1 MFGARRAL
9 ARAMKVLIPDSP
21 LRSELEPLPK
31 GVELVAEPEPDVEM
45 LVAGPELA
53 DRLPEL
59 FKSLP
64 RLRVVQSFSAGVD
77 WLVPMVPK
85 GVVACRAVGV
95 HDASVADWVM
105 AAMLAMQRRL
115 PEFIE
120 DQRRAEWNR
129 TDGDESKTKD
139 LEGQSVVI
147 VGHGSIGRAL
157 ATRLEPFGMRVTGV
171 ARHPRPDAQSS
182 SALPDLLPLAN
193 VVVDLLPLTPE
204 TEKFVDRDFL
214 ARMKP
219 GALFMN
225 AGRGRTVDTDALIS
239 VLNAGRIRAAL
250 DVTDPEPLPSNHPLW
265 HAPNT
270 LITPHVAGAVA
281 RWEERGYRFAGEQIR
296 RFAAG
301 EPLVGVYAAG

>member
-1 MFGARRAL
+1 
-9 ARAMKVLIPDSP
+9 MKVLVSDTP
-21 LRSELEPLPK
+21 LRSELGALPD
-31 GVELVAEPEPDVEM
+31 GVELVAEPQPDVEM
-45 LVAGPELA
+45 LVAGPEFA

-77 WLVPMVPK
+77 WLVPMVPQ
-85 GVVACRAVGV
+85 GVVICRAIGV

-105 AAMLAMQRRL
+105 TAMLAMQRRL

-120 DQRRAEWNR
+120 AQRRAAWER
-129 TDGDESKTKD
+129 SEGDESETRD

-157 ATRLEPFGMRVTGV
+157 AARLAPFGMRVTGI
-171 ARHPRPDAQSS
+171 AQHARPDAQPT
-182 SALPDLLPLAN
+182 SALPDLLPVAD

-204 TEKFVDRDFL
+204 TEKFVDREFL

-219 GALFMN
+219 GALFVN
-225 AGRGRTVDTDALIS
+225 AGRGRTVDTEALVS
-239 VLNAGRIRAAL
+239 ALNAGRIRAAL
-250 DVTDPEPLPSNHPLW
+250 DVTDPEPLPSDHPLW
-265 HAPNT
+265 RAPNT

-281 RWEERGYRFAGEQIR
+281 RWEERGYRMAGEQIR

-301 EPLVGVYAAG
+301 EPLLGVYAE

>member
-1 MFGARRAL
+1 V
-9 ARAMKVLIPDSP
+9 KVLIPDSP
-21 LRSELEPLPK
+21 QRSELGPLPK
-31 GVELVAEPEPDVEM
+31 GVELVAEPEPEVEM
-45 LVAGPELA
+45 LVAGPEFA

-64 RLRVVQSFSAGVD
+64 RLRVVQAFSAGVD

-85 GVVACRAVGV
+85 GVVVCRAVGV

-115 PEFIE
+115 PEFI
-120 DQRRAEWNR
+120 DAQRRADWNR
-129 TDGDESKTKD
+129 REGDEADVSD

-157 ATRLEPFGMRVTGV
+157 AARLEPFGMRVTGI
-171 ARHPRPDAQSS
+171 ARHPRPDAQPS
-182 SALPDLLPLAN
+182 SALPDLLPLAD
-193 VVVDLLPLTPE
+193 VVVDLLPLTAE
-204 TEKFVDRDFL
+204 TEKFVNRDFL

-225 AGRGRTVDTDALIS
+225 AGRGRTVDTEALLS
-239 VLNAGRIRAAL
+239 ALQLGAVRAAL
-250 DVTDPEPLPSNHPLW
+250 DVTDPEPLPSEHPLW
-265 HAPNT
+265 RAPNT
-270 LITPHVAGAVA
+270 LITPHIAGSVA

-301 EPLVGVYAAG
+301 ESLVGVFTAR